1 MRTLYKTIELD
12 RIKKGL
18 TVDNYC
24 AKAGISSLTYY
35 RLKENKPQAK
45 TFVKISKI
53 TGMDIEDL
61 LDLPMTHDE

>member
-18 TVDNYC
+18 TVDEYC
-24 AKAGISSLTYY
+24 KEAGISSLTYY

-45 TFVKISKI
+45 TFAKISNI
-53 TGMDIEDL
+53 TGMDVEDL
-61 LDLPMTHDE
+61 LDLPMKYDE